1 MPAQQ
6 PLFGHAPKFP
16 EVAWL
21 RLQIHGLAS
30 IRRPSWTPIMSLP
43 MELENQRRT
52 RKPPFET
59 ASTRQFSYLRPWR
72 KYWFGKERVVSGRCP
87 KNKADFDGLVFWVLT
102 SQELG
107 DSVLI
112 ALNHHL
118 PKVSSASGG
127 DGRMCQPS
135 GPVTCMDIHVCANVC
150 GHAHSHA
157 YGNVCRHVCRQMC
170 SHGGWLEFQPCFG
183 PAVV

>member
-1 MPAQQ
+1 MCLLHSVAQSQ
-6 PLFGHAPKFP
+6 SHAHFARK
-16 EVAWL
+16 V
-21 RLQIHGLAS
+21 RTQT
-30 IRRPSWTPIMSLP
+30 RRIWTHMI
-43 MELENQRRT
+43 NCIVGRRT

-72 KYWFGKERVVSGRCP
+72 KYRLGKERVVSGRCP
-87 KNKADFDGLVFWVLT
+87 KNNADFDGLVFWVLT

-118 PKVSSASGG
+118 PKVSASGG

-150 GHAHSHA
+150 GHAHSHV

-183 PAVV
+183 PDVV